1 MAKLLLINGPN
12 LNLLG
17 TREPEIYG
25 HHSLGDIEQMLQEQ
39 ARKEGHALECIQ
51 SNHEGALVDA
61 IHQAW
66 QQNVAGILINPG
78 AYTHTSVAIRDA
90 LAGTRIPFIEIH
102 LSNTHAREDFRQHS
116 YLSPLASGVIMGLG
130 VTGYRLGLQAMI
142 ETLQADA

>member
-66 QQNVAGILINPG
+66 HQNVAGILINPG

>member
-1 MAKLLLINGPN
+1 VAKLLLINGPN

>member
-1 MAKLLLINGPN
+1 VAKLLLINGPN

-102 LSNTHAREDFRQHS
+102 LSNTHAREDFRQLS

>member
-102 LSNTHAREDFRQHS
+102 LSNTHAREDFRQLS

>member
-39 ARKEGHALECIQ
+39 ARKDGHALECIQ